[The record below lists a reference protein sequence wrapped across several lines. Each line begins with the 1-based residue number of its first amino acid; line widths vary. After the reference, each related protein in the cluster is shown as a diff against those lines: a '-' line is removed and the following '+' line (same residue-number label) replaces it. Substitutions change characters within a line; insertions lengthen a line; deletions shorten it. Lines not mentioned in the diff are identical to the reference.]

1 MVRGTESQKIPM
13 LELIGIIENFLA
25 LRVETL
31 QHLLFQYP
39 EVEIWA
45 LRRGFWALRLG
56 FLRLYIR
63 INQNFIYTNVYL
75 RRLNIRWKKQVTQG
89 HNIVADGWAGASNPQ
104 PNPNP
109 HPSHTNIHK
118 KYPKRLFFHFSTRSL
133 PTDQRMDRQSL
144 SQNFVRA
151 TKNNCNILR
160 YLQMHEEDLLGMHGQ
175 SPWRFPKFLQVYQS
189 EESHVL

>member
-1 MVRGTESQKIPM
+1 MVRGTESQTIPM

-45 LRRGFWALRLG
+45 LRQGFWALRLG

-75 RRLNIRWKKQVTQG
+75 RRLYKRWKKQVTQG

-118 KYPKRLFFHFSTRSL
+118 KYPKRLFFHLSTQSL
-133 PTDQRMDRQSL
+133 PTNKRTNGPTDRWTNKGLLQSCV
-144 SQNFVRA
+144 SA
-151 TKNNCNILR
+151 TKNIDR
-160 YLQMHEEDLLGMHGQ
+160 YM
-175 SPWRFPKFLQVYQS
+175 
-189 EESHVL
+189 

>member
-1 MVRGTESQKIPM
+1 MVRRTESQKIPM

-63 INQNFIYTNVYL
+63 IN
-75 RRLNIRWKKQVTQG
+75 
-89 HNIVADGWAGASNPQ
+89 
-104 PNPNP
+104 
-109 HPSHTNIHK
+109 
-118 KYPKRLFFHFSTRSL
+118 
-133 PTDQRMDRQSL
+133 
-144 SQNFVRA
+144 
-151 TKNNCNILR
+151 
-160 YLQMHEEDLLGMHGQ
+160 
-175 SPWRFPKFLQVYQS
+175 
-189 EESHVL
+189 